1 MQKAGTLDAA
11 AFAALPKVDGAP
23 VIPTQEQNTAAK
35 TYLTANWAKT
45 IG

>member
-11 AFAALPKVDGAP
+11 AFAALPKVEGTP
-23 VIPTQEQNTAAK
+23 VIPTEAQNTKAK
-35 TYLTANWAKT
+35 EYLSANWAKA